1 MPTQRTEAVSPA
13 RRHGPL
19 HQEIADL
26 AHHDAGRVEIVSAG
40 LAAGQ
45 QAGPYR
51 ARMKLKLAM
60 APLALAMGSLGF
72 AATASPASAA
82 TCTYQDG
89 TYVDSGVSS
98 ATATLYKCTDGSST
112 WFTVNGRLWDDNCG
126 DGRRAYLDLHAEGQG
141 GKTHSVECGSIPY
154 ASSWP
159 APVYGVKARTRA
171 CNWTCSSQDDDWMYP
186 SSPW

>member
-19 HQEIADL
+19 HLEIADV
-26 AHHDAGRVEIVSAG
+26 ARHDAGPVEIVSAG

-45 QAGPYR
+45 QAPLYG
-51 ARMKLKLAM
+51 ARMKLKLVM

-82 TCTYQDG
+82 TCTWQDYA
-89 TYVDSGVSS
+89 YVDSGVSS
-98 ATATLYKCTDGSST
+98 ATVDLYKCTDGWST
-112 WFTVNGRLWDDNCG
+112 WFTAKGRLWDDHCG
-126 DGRRAYLDLHAEGQG
+126 DCRRAYLDLHAEGQG
-141 GKTHSVECGSIPY
+141 GATHSVNCGSIPY

-171 CNWTCSSQDDDWMYP
+171 CNLTCSSQDDEWLYP